1 MIQKFVWAIFIVMFS
16 LIFSDQSVWAQEDTA
31 QITLRKT
38 AVSKEN
44 SYTYIVKKGDIL
56 STIVRH
62 IPGVTEADIA
72 NNYRII
78 QELNPHIEDVNK
90 LSVGQKLILPG
101 RPLAEKQQEPT
112 FAIADASPAVPVTP
126 VAGSKTY
133 LIQEGDTL
141 YKIIAREIKDT
152 SNIKEKYR
160 IIKSLNP
167 GIKNINR
174 IYAGHTITLP
184 TKDDFSVLAAKSPAE
199 DKLIESSIDKITGSD
214 EIITMP
220 PEARLAVIKHVL
232 SQMNATVTSAGN
244 YYLPIPKTG
253 QITVDCSKMPV
264 IEFDDSTTLFL
275 DLENK
280 TPDNLRK
287 VVSDSW
293 SNFHLVKV
301 DQKDDVIVIL
311 RKIFATVK
319 NYSMTKQSKSV
330 TIGSPLSAEFFVDW
344 IITKTD
350 VKQARPL
357 VQGLRI
363 LYGENALFPK
373 ALKNYA
379 RKNGF
384 ILTEISAQNG
394 IVGNPE
400 EIYSLPPMI
409 VYPST
414 SAKDFSY
421 ALLSN
426 MGLNPEK
433 DVDIQ
438 VFSTEKD
445 GINLS
450 IKSDVI
456 VKGEQYQFVIYS
468 RELSPQFINALSQA
482 GNYLVFVKNNDPPK
496 NTMETVLRAL
506 NIPFVNGYFTFS
518 GSEMHQ
524 SPAPFTL
531 NFNATK
537 IKTSEDL
544 YVIDFDIDHEIRGLL
559 QEVWA
564 ANISRY

>member
-1 MIQKFVWAIFIVMFS
+1 MIKKFVWVFFAVMFS
-16 LIFSDQSVWAQEDTA
+16 LIFSTQPVLAQEDTA

-38 AVSKEN
+38 AISKDN
-44 SYTYIVKKGDIL
+44 LYTYIVKKGDIL

-72 NNYRII
+72 NNYRLI

-101 RPLAEKQQEPT
+101 RPLAEKQQQPT
-112 FAIADASPAVPVTP
+112 FVIADAPPTAPVTSL
-126 VAGSKTY
+126 AGSKTY

-141 YKIIAREIKDT
+141 YRIIAREIKDT
-152 SNIKEKYR
+152 SNIKEKYS

-167 GIKNINR
+167 NIKDINK
-174 IYAGHTITLP
+174 IYVGDTINLP
-184 TKDDFSVLAAKSPAE
+184 TKDFSVLTAKSSVE
-199 DKLIESSIDKITGSD
+199 NKLIESNIDKISGSD
-214 EIITMP
+214 EKITMP

-232 SQMNATVTSAGN
+232 SQMNATVTSTGN

-275 DLENK
+275 DLDNK
-280 TPDNLRK
+280 APDNLRK
-287 VVSDSW
+287 IVSDSW

-301 DQKDDVIVIL
+301 DQKDDVIVVL
-311 RKIFATVK
+311 RKIFASVK

-357 VQGLRI
+357 IQGLRI

-394 IVGNPE
+394 IVGKPE

-433 DVDIQ
+433 DVDIK

-456 VKGEQYQFVIYS
+456 VKDAQSQYVIYS
-468 RELSPQFINALSQA
+468 RELSPQFINVLTQA
-482 GNYLVFVKNNDPPK
+482 GNKLVFVNSNEPPK

-518 GSEMHQ
+518 GAEKKQ
-524 SPAPFTL
+524 APFTL
-531 NFNATK
+531 NFNGTK
-537 IKTSEDL
+537 IKTSKDL

-564 ANISRY
+564 ANIARY

>member
-1 MIQKFVWAIFIVMFS
+1 MIKKFVWAIFAVMFS
-16 LIFSDQSVWAQEDTA
+16 LIFSGQSILSQEDTA

-38 AVSKEN
+38 AVSKEYL
-44 SYTYIVKKGDIL
+44 YTYIVKKGDIL

-72 NNYRII
+72 NNYRLI

-101 RPLAEKQQEPT
+101 RPLAQKQQQPT
-112 FAIADASPAVPVTP
+112 FVIADTSPSAPVTP

-141 YKIIAREIKDT
+141 YRIIAREIKDT

-167 GIKNINR
+167 SIKDINR
-174 IYAGHTITLP
+174 IYAGQTITLP
-184 TKDDFSVLAAKSPAE
+184 TKDFSVLTAKSPVE
-199 DKLIESSIDKITGSD
+199 DKLIESEVDVLAGSD
-214 EIITMP
+214 AKITMP
-220 PEARLAVIKHVL
+220 PEARLAVVKHVL
-232 SQMNATVTSAGN
+232 SQMNATVTSTGN

-253 QITVDCSKMPV
+253 QITIDCSKLPV
-264 IEFDDSTTLFL
+264 IEFDDSTTVFL
-275 DLENK
+275 DLDNK
-280 TPDNLRK
+280 APDNLRK
-287 VVSDSW
+287 IVSDSW
-293 SNFHLVKV
+293 SNFHLVKTN
-301 DQKDDVIVIL
+301 QKDDVIVVL
-311 RKIFATVK
+311 RKIFASVK

-330 TIGSPLSAEFFVDW
+330 NIGSPLSAEFFVDW

-350 VKQARPL
+350 TKQARPL
-357 VQGLRI
+357 TQGLRI

-373 ALKNYA
+373 ALKNYS

-384 ILTEISAQNG
+384 ILTEISSQNG
-394 IVGNPE
+394 IVGKPE
-400 EIYSLPPMI
+400 EIYSLPPMV

-426 MGLNPEK
+426 IGLNPEK
-433 DVDIQ
+433 DVDIK

-450 IKSDVI
+450 IKADIIAKDTQS
-456 VKGEQYQFVIYS
+456 QYVIYS
-468 RELSPQFINALSQA
+468 RELSPQFINVLTQA
-482 GNYLVFVKNNDPPK
+482 GNKLVFVNSNESPK

-518 GSEMHQ
+518 GADKKL
-524 SPAPFTL
+524 APFTL
-531 NFNATK
+531 NFSGSK
-537 IKTSEDL
+537 IKASKDL

-559 QEVWA
+559 QEVWT
-564 ANISRY
+564 ANIARY

>member
-1 MIQKFVWAIFIVMFS
+1 MIKKFVWAIFIVMFS

-112 FAIADASPAVPVTP
+112 FEIADASTAAPVTP

-133 LIQEGDTL
+133 LIQSGDTL
-141 YKIIAREIKDT
+141 YRIIARELKDT
-152 SNIKEKYR
+152 SDIKEKYR

-167 GIKNINR
+167 NIKDINR
-174 IYAGHTITLP
+174 IYVGDTITLP
-184 TKDDFSVLAAKSPAE
+184 TKDFSILTAKSSVE
-199 DKLIESSIDKITGSD
+199 NKLIESNIDKITGSD
-214 EIITMP
+214 EKITMP

-232 SQMNATVTSAGN
+232 SQMNATVTSTGN

-253 QITVDCSKMPV
+253 QITVDCSQMPV

-275 DLENK
+275 DLDNK
-280 TPDNLRK
+280 APDNLRK
-287 VVSDSW
+287 IISDSW

-301 DQKDDVIVIL
+301 DQKDDVIVVL

-330 TIGSPLSAEFFVDW
+330 IIGSPLTAEFFVDW

-357 VQGLRI
+357 MQGLRI

-433 DVDIQ
+433 DVDIK

-456 VKGEQYQFVIYS
+456 VKDAQYQYVIYS
-468 RELSPQFINALSQA
+468 RELSPQFINVLSQA
-482 GNYLVFVKNNDPPK
+482 GNYLVFVNSNDPPK
-496 NTMETVLRAL
+496 KTMETVLRAL
-506 NIPFVNGYFTFS
+506 NVPFVNGYFTFS
-518 GSEMHQ
+518 GSEQ
-524 SPAPFTL
+524 NLVPFTL

-559 QEVWA
+559 QEIWA
-564 ANISRY
+564 ANIARY

>member
-1 MIQKFVWAIFIVMFS
+1 MIKKFVWAIFVVMFF
-16 LIFSDQSVWAQEDTA
+16 LILSSQSVLAQEDTA

-44 SYTYIVKKGDIL
+44 LYTYIVKKGDIL

-62 IPGVTEADIA
+62 IPGVKEADLA
-72 NNYRII
+72 DNYRLI

-101 RPLAEKQQEPT
+101 RPLAEKQQQT
-112 FAIADASPAVPVTP
+112 FTIADSSPAAPVTP
-126 VAGSKTY
+126 VTGSKTY

-141 YKIIAREIKDT
+141 YRIIAREIKDT

-167 GIKNINR
+167 NIKDINR
-174 IYAGHTITLP
+174 IYAGQTITLP
-184 TKDDFSVLAAKSPAE
+184 TKDFSVLAASGSTE
-199 DKLIESSIDKITGSD
+199 DKFIESDIDKITGSD
-214 EIITMP
+214 AKITMP

-232 SQMNATVTSAGN
+232 SQMNATVTSTGN

-253 QITVDCSKMPV
+253 QITIDCSKMPV

-275 DLENK
+275 DLDNK
-280 TPDNLRK
+280 APNNLRK
-287 VVSDSW
+287 IVSDSW
-293 SNFHLVKV
+293 SNFHLVKT
-301 DQKDDVIVIL
+301 DNKDDVIVVL
-311 RKIFATVK
+311 RKIFASVK
-319 NYSMTKQSKSV
+319 NYSMTKQSKPV
-330 TIGSPLSAEFFVDW
+330 TIGSPLTAEFFVDW

-350 VKQARPL
+350 TKQSRPL
-357 VQGLRI
+357 MQGLRV
-363 LYGENALFPK
+363 LYGENSLFPK
-373 ALKNYA
+373 ALKNFS

-394 IVGNPE
+394 IVGKPE
-400 EIYSLPPMI
+400 EIYSLPPMA

-421 ALLSN
+421 ALLSDI
-426 MGLNPEK
+426 GLKPEK
-433 DVDIQ
+433 DVDIK

-450 IKSDVI
+450 IKSDII
-456 VKGEQYQFVIYS
+456 VKDAQSQYVIYS
-468 RELSPQFINALSQA
+468 RELSPQFINVLTQA
-482 GNYLVFVKNNDPPK
+482 GNKLVFVNSNQPPK
-496 NTMETVLRAL
+496 NTMETVLKAL

-518 GSEMHQ
+518 GADKKL
-524 SPAPFTL
+524 APFTL
-531 NFNATK
+531 NFNGSK
-537 IKTSEDL
+537 IKASKDL

-564 ANISRY
+564 VNIARY